1 MRPRYKF
8 IVSKHT
14 SITSIEDKANRL
26 LLDYDDVDIQSM
38 LLLSDG
44 IIVVF
49 KVKLQEIDEL
59 QDWGT

>member
-8 IVSKHT
+8 ILSKHT
-14 SITSIEDKANRL
+14 SMDAIEDKANRL
-26 LLDYDDVDIQSM
+26 FLDYEDVDIQSM
-38 LLLSDG
+38 FALSDG
-44 IIVVF
+44 IIVTF